1 MTPSPTVCWVLV
13 NSVPY
18 HEARISA
25 ASRRPPLRLSVI
37 QLTSEDAFPILQQQA
52 GTQEAENLPRRTLFS
67 NIPLKQIGGRTLVKR
82 LHAAL
87 DELRPSAV
95 CINGWSFGGGIAA
108 LAWCLSRR
116 VPAIMMSES
125 TAGDEPRRWWKEAIK
140 RRVVGLCSASLVGG
154 SPHRQY
160 LATLGASV
168 DRVFMGYDAVDN
180 EHFCRGAERARRSEE
195 RLRAA
200 LGLPKHYFMSCSRF
214 SRKKNLFRLL
224 HAYAR
229 YLREAPLNPWSLVMV
244 GDGELREELV
254 ACRDRLGLKEQ
265 VLFPGAKGYRE
276 LPACY
281 GLAGA
286 FIHASTVEQWGVVN
300 EAMAAGLPVIVSN
313 RCGCASDLVV
323 PGVNGFLFDPFNVD
337 ELAERMRDVSS
348 ATFDRRAFAGAG
360 QQIVARWSPKRFA
373 EGLAGAVETASRA
386 TLPTPNVV
394 DRLLVWMLRHR

>member
-1 MTPSPTVCWVLV
+1 MTSSPTVCWVLV

-18 HEARISA
+18 HEARIDA

-37 QLTSEDAFPILQQQA
+37 QLTSEDAFPILQQPGAQVA
-52 GTQEAENLPRRTLFS
+52 KNLPRRTLFS
-67 NIPLKQIGGRTLVKR
+67 NIPQKQIGGRALVKR
-82 LHAAL
+82 LHTAL
-87 DELRPSAV
+87 DELHPSVV

-108 LAWCLSRR
+108 LAWCLSRK

-125 TAGDEPRRWWKEAIK
+125 TAGDEPRYWWKEAIK
-140 RRVVGLCSASLVGG
+140 RRVVGLCSAGLVGG

-180 EHFCRGAERARRSEE
+180 EHFRQGAAQARRSEE
-195 RLRAA
+195 RLRAS
-200 LGLPKHYFMSCSRF
+200 LKLPKRYFMSCSRF
-214 SRKKNLFRLL
+214 SKKKNLFRLL

-229 YLREAPLNPWSLVMV
+229 YLRDAPSDPWSLVMV

-254 ACRDRLGLKEQ
+254 ACRDQLGLKEQ
-265 VLFPGAKGYRE
+265 VLLPGAISYRE

-286 FIHASTVEQWGVVN
+286 FVHASTVEQWGLVVN

-313 RCGCASDLVV
+313 RCGCASDLVS
-323 PGVNGFLFDPFNVD
+323 PGVNGFLFDPFD
-337 ELAERMRDVSS
+337 IGELAGLMRDVSS
-348 ATFDRRAFAGAG
+348 ESFDRQAFAEAG

-373 EGLAGAVETASRA
+373 EGLAGAVETACRA

-394 DRLLVWMLRHR
+394 DRLLLWTLRHR